1 MKKWLILLSIMA
13 GVGVGV
19 VSLYMASLSGVMGK
33 MGLYG
38 GDFTQSIKVN
48 ELARQFLAENDPVQ
62 CGGWQVGKHIFEYLF
77 SQGKERVRLAQ
88 VQGGERIVC
97 GVRQVQ
103 DGNTERGVYTILKG
117 LYYLKSHYTQ
127 MRILVE
133 ADRAQCV
140 LLPNPEYE
148 RWVEGYLMA
157 TEGRVHDVVF
167 ELYKEVEG
175 LRVRVEELCID

>member
-1 MKKWLILLSIMA
+1 MKKWLILPLIVI

-38 GDFTQSIKVN
+38 GDFSRSIKIN
-48 ELARQFLAENDPVQ
+48 ELARQFLAEEESTQ
-62 CGGWQVGKHIFEYLF
+62 CGVWPRGGRIVSYLF
-77 SQGKERVRLAQ
+77 ARGIERIKQAQ
-88 VQGGERIVC
+88 VLGGERIVC
-97 GVRQVQ
+97 GVRHIQN
-103 DGNTERGVYTILKG
+103 GNTERGVYTIIKG

-127 MRILVE
+127 MRVLVE
-133 ADRAQCV
+133 ADKTQCI
-140 LLPNPEYE
+140 LLPSPEYE